1 MVLKLSKFH
10 LGGKR
15 NLNLEFF
22 GGKELAFLLLNHRA
36 RAMNLKSELFM

>member
-22 GGKELAFLLLNHRA
+22 GGKELAFLLF
-36 RAMNLKSELFM
+36 KSQSKGHESEE